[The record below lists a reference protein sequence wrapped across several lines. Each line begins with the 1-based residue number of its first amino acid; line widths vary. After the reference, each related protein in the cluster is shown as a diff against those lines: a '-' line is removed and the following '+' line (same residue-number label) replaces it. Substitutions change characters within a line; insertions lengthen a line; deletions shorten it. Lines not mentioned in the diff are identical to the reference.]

1 MVVQRRRLGRSSG
14 LWRRMLEARYIYLML
29 LPALAWFGVFVYKP
43 IYGLLMAFEKFNIR
57 KGILGSEWIGLANF
71 ERLFITAG
79 AMRSIVTTLEISL
92 TRLAV
97 EFFFPILLAIFI
109 NEMRGTKLKRVYQ
122 TIFTFPHFLSWV
134 VVGIVARTLFRQEG
148 LVNAMIGAFGV
159 SPVNFMASKTFFRP
173 LLYISS
179 IWKGAGWSAIIYM
192 AAIMGINTEL
202 YEAAEVDGAGRLRRI
217 WHVTLP
223 GIMPTIIVMLILSI
237 GGLMGGSFDQIFNLQ
252 NSAVKSV
259 ATTIDI
265 YVYDITFGAIP
276 DYGFST
282 AVGLFKSIINVA
294 LLVGANF
301 IIKKVSGSGLFA

>member
-29 LPALAWFGVFVYKP
+29 LPALAWFGIFVYKP

-109 NEMRGTKLKRVYQ
+109 NEMRGAKLKRVYQ

-148 LVNAMIGAFGV
+148 LINAMIGVFGV
-159 SPVNFMASKTFFRP
+159 APVNFMASKTFFRP

-202 YEAAEVDGAGRLRRI
+202 YEAAEVDGANRFHKMFYITWPEIRSTAVILLILAFG
-217 WHVTLP
+217 
-223 GIMPTIIVMLILSI
+223 GIMSK
-237 GGLMGGSFDQIFNLQ
+237 GYDQILNMT
-252 NSAVKSV
+252 NAVV
-259 ATTIDI
+259 RDAAETIDTYI
-265 YVYDITFGAIP
+265 YRITFQEKP
-276 DYGFST
+276 KYGFST
-282 AVGLFKSIINVA
+282 AIGLSKSIINFIF
-294 LLVGANF
+294 LLTANKLAKLLGEGG
-301 IIKKVSGSGLFA
+301 IM